1 MNTELLSKNDELFC
15 DLYVNG
21 ERPYVG
27 DAHECYKA
35 VFKELS
41 KTGLEVIHYMARQEI
56 KERIE
61 ELQEQNVVDTVA
73 LKKFLTRNLIGIV
86 KEASTGSYLDRHGRE
101 ISPAAMRS
109 VAVNASKAL
118 MDMYPI
124 KEAQVS
130 KVNIEGGG
138 EGGIT
143 FNVIVPETPAKK
155 EDE

>member
-1 MNTELLSKNDELFC
+1 
-15 DLYVNG
+15 
-21 ERPYVG
+21 
-27 DAHECYKA
+27 
-35 VFKELS
+35 
-41 KTGLEVIHYMARQEI
+41 
-56 KERIE
+56 
-61 ELQEQNVVDTVA
+61 
-73 LKKFLTRNLIGIV
+73 
-86 KEASTGSYLDRHGRE
+86 
-101 ISPAAMRS
+101 MRS